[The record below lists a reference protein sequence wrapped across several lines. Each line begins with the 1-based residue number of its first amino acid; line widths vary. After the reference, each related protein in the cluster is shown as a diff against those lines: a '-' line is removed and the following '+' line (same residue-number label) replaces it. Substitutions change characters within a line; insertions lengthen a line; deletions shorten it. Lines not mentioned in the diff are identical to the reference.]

1 MKIKSSALL
10 LALGIVAICSLLAA
24 QQTKSTAAVT
34 IAVKDESGAVVPH
47 AQIELS
53 PSPATTP
60 QNLETGEN
68 GALPLNLTPGD
79 YNLYVTVPGFK
90 RWSQH
95 IQVQGVAAQTISV
108 VLKVGPCPPGSCT
121 PVYVGGPTTL
131 LRIDQTHLGSD
142 SQIDQTFA
150 HPYRLNA
157 VAIPA
162 AVQTSHFDGQTWW
175 NHIKFLADDKLE
187 GRDTGS
193 RGEREA
199 QKYAVEQLE
208 RAGAES
214 AGVNGFYQPVKFVSR
229 QIVEKDCSLTLIRD
243 VEGKTKRE
251 PLTLGEDAIIST
263 RVMPAPEV
271 EAPLVFAGYGLKV
284 PEKNYDDFAGVD
296 VRGKIIVIL
305 AGSPSEIPGALASH
319 YQTAAERWKVLRA
332 DGAVSLINPASMDI
346 PWSRMALNRAHPSM
360 DLDYPEFNETEG
372 AKIAVTVNPASAEKF
387 FAGSG
392 HTFEE
397 IAALGKDRKPLPHF
411 PLAVSLAAKTKVDVT
426 KIESANLVA
435 KLPGSDPALKDEYV
449 VLSAHLDHIG
459 IGEPINGDRIYN
471 GAMDNGSGS
480 ALVLD
485 MAASFKKNPEKL
497 RRSILLVLVTGE
509 EKGLLGSKYFAAHPT
524 VPPKSIV
531 ADVNVDMFLPIVPL
545 RLLTVL
551 GLDDS
556 DLGDRVR
563 EIAQSFGVTVQ
574 PDPEP
579 LRNLFVRSDQYNFIR
594 HGVPSVIMSVAPE
607 PGTPEVKIF
616 KDWLTQRYHA
626 PSDDVDQPVDLAA
639 AAKYEEIVR
648 ALVIS
653 VANGDHRPQ
662 WKPDSFFRRYA
673 EPVNIGQ

>member
-1 MKIKSSALL
+1 MKIKPMKLRSLSLL
-10 LALGIVAICSLLAA
+10 LALTITIGAA
-24 QQTKSTAAVT
+24 GQT
-34 IAVKDESGAVVPH
+34 
-47 AQIELS
+47 
-53 PSPATTP
+53 TT
-60 QNLETGEN
+60 
-68 GALPLNLTPGD
+68 
-79 YNLYVTVPGFK
+79 
-90 RWSQH
+90 
-95 IQVQGVAAQTISV
+95 
-108 VLKVGPCPPGSCT
+108 
-121 PVYVGGPTTL
+121 
-131 LRIDQTHLGSD
+131 
-142 SQIDQTFA
+142 
-150 HPYRLNA
+150 
-157 VAIPA
+157 
-162 AVQTSHFDGQTWW
+162 HFDGQTWW
-175 NHIKFLADDKLE
+175 DHIKFFADDKLE

-199 QKYAVEQLE
+199 QNYAVEQLKK
-208 RAGAES
+208 AGAEP

-229 QIVEKDCSLTLIRD
+229 QIIEKDCGLALIRD
-243 VEGKTKRE
+243 GKRE

-263 RVMPAPEV
+263 RVKPAPEV

-284 PEKNYDDFAGVD
+284 PEKDYDDFAGLD

-332 DGAVSLINPASMDI
+332 AGAIGIVSLPNPASMDI

-372 AKIAVTVNPASAEKF
+372 AKLAVTVNPASAEKF

-397 IAALGKDRKPLPHF
+397 IAVLGKDRKPLPHF
-411 PLAVSLAAKTKVDVT
+411 PLAVSLAAKTKVEVT
-426 KIESANLVA
+426 KVESANLVA
-435 KLPGSDPALKDEYV
+435 KIPGGDPALKDEYV

-459 IGEPINGDRIYN
+459 LGEPINGDRIYN

-545 RLLTVL
+545 KVLTIQGL
-551 GLDDS
+551 GES
-556 DLGDRVR
+556 DLGDRAGQV
-563 EIAQSFGVTVQ
+563 AQTFGVRIQ
-574 PDPEP
+574 ADPEP
-579 LRNLFVRSDQYNFIR
+579 ERNVFIRSDQYSFVR
-594 HGVPSVIMSVAPE
+594 HGVPSIMMDVGVE
-607 PGTPEVKIF
+607 PGSPEQKIF
-616 KDWLTQRYHA
+616 KDWRTQRYHA
-626 PSDDVDQPVDLAA
+626 PSDDVNQPVDLAT

-648 ALVIS
+648 ALLIN
-653 VANGDHRPQ
+653 VADDSLRPE

-673 EPVNIGQ
+673 EAAKMGE

>member
-1 MKIKSSALL
+1 MKLTFQVFLL
-10 LALGIVAICSLLAA
+10 TLLFAIS
-24 QQTKSTAAVT
+24 
-34 IAVKDESGAVVPH
+34 
-47 AQIELS
+47 
-53 PSPATTP
+53 
-60 QNLETGEN
+60 
-68 GALPLNLTPGD
+68 
-79 YNLYVTVPGFK
+79 
-90 RWSQH
+90 
-95 IQVQGVAAQTISV
+95 VAAQTS
-108 VLKVGPCPPGSCT
+108 P
-121 PVYVGGPTTL
+121 
-131 LRIDQTHLGSD
+131 D
-142 SQIDQTFA
+142 
-150 HPYRLNA
+150 
-157 VAIPA
+157 
-162 AVQTSHFDGQTWW
+162 FDGHTWW
-175 NHIKFLADDKLE
+175 NHIKVLADDKLE

-199 QKYAVEQLE
+199 QRYAIEQL
-208 RAGAES
+208 RSAGAQP
-214 AGVNGFYQPVKFVSR
+214 AGENGYYQPVKFASR
-229 QIVEKDCSLTLIRD
+229 QIVEKDCSLTLVRD
-243 VEGKTKRE
+243 AKHE
-251 PLTLGEDAIIST
+251 PLTLGEDAIIGT
-263 RVMPAPEV
+263 RIMPAPEV

-284 PEKNYDDFAGVD
+284 PENNYDDFAGLD
-296 VRGKIIVIL
+296 LRGKIIVIL
-305 AGSPSEIPGALASH
+305 SGSPSEVSGALASH

-332 DGAVSLINPASMDI
+332 AGAIGIVTLLNPASMDI

-372 AKIAVTVNPASAEKF
+372 AKLAVMVNPASAEKL

-411 PLAVSLAAKTKVDVT
+411 ALAVSLAAKTKVDVT
-426 KIESANLVA
+426 RIESANLVA
-435 KLPGSDPALKDEYV
+435 KIPGNDPALKDEYV

-480 ALVLD
+480 ALLLD
-485 MAASFKKNPEKL
+485 MAASFKKDPAKL
-497 RRSILLVLVTGE
+497 RRSLLLVLVTGE

-545 RLLTVL
+545 KLLTVL
-551 GLDDS
+551 GIDDS

-563 EIAQSFGVTVQ
+563 EIAQARGVKVQ

-594 HGVPSVIMSVAPE
+594 HGIPSVIMSIAPE
-607 PGTPEVKIF
+607 PGTSEQKLF

-626 PSDDVDQPVDLAA
+626 PSDDVNQPVDLAA

-648 ALVIS
+648 ALLIDI
-653 VANGDHRPQ
+653 ADGDNRPQ

-673 EPVNIGQ
+673 QRDKIGQKIGQITIPEALGIK